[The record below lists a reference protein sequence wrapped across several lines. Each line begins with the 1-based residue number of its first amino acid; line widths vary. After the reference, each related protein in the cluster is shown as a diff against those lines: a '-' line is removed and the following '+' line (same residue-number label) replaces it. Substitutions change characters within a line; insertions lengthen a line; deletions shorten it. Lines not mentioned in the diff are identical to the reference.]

1 MFTILSEFISWQ
13 ISKTSFS
20 KTPAV
25 LSIHLASNAP
35 LSLFKTNDKYFDDII
50 RLHSAPF
57 SPLFFEI
64 SLFSSPP
71 PLLPFSLPLNST
83 ALQNPKYRHKFIIA
97 LGHFTWCQ
105 LAPLPFLTCQETKI
119 NRYGNPHVTWRPSR
133 NFQNRLYREDR
144 GQFPLSNYGFLDI
157 RQTPHFKII
166 AFLAYKLI

>member
-1 MFTILSEFISWQ
+1 MFSILPESISWQ
-13 ISKTSFS
+13 IKITLCHLRRNYFS

-25 LSIHLASNAP
+25 LSIHFVLNIAP

-97 LGHFTWCQ
+97 LGHLTWCQ

-144 GQFPLSNYGFLDI
+144 GQFPLSNYGLLDI
-157 RQTPHFKII
+157 RQTPHFE
-166 AFLAYKLI
+166 